1 MVPCKICAKRG
12 CATHPRSIAERMIA
26 QRSETLICLLDV
38 DYSTGCLILFSG
50 SGNGF
55 SGQSTFGSFCSCLQC
70 VGLLFL
76 CISYQEIPALLAAC
90 VSRAV
95 PCFYLLLFVL
105 VLCFSTEFGSW
116 QRKGQKKD
124 ELNNPLSMKACQ
136 DFVILVRLLDILVRC
151 VKIQLMQTFH
161 MSNENGSLIR
171 AVNQAQNWQEKSVDK
186 QHQLYG
192 ISAAP
197 AQPSAVGTMKQ
208 SAAAGTM
215 IKANA
220 QAGNGKDSPGGG

>member
-1 MVPCKICAKRG
+1 
-12 CATHPRSIAERMIA
+12 
-26 QRSETLICLLDV
+26 
-38 DYSTGCLILFSG
+38 
-50 SGNGF
+50 
-55 SGQSTFGSFCSCLQC
+55 
-70 VGLLFL
+70 
-76 CISYQEIPALLAAC
+76 
-90 VSRAV
+90 
-95 PCFYLLLFVL
+95 
-105 VLCFSTEFGSW
+105 
-116 QRKGQKKD
+116 
-124 ELNNPLSMKACQ
+124 MKACQ